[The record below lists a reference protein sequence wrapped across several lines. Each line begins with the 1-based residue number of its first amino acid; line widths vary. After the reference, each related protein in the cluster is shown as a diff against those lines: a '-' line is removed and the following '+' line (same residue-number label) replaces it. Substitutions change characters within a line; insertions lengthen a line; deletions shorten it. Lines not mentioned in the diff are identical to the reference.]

1 MNHHPKIRCPYC
13 NARVRW
19 NPSNL
24 KLFNHNS
31 DYDYKNKCKYGGKSI
46 LNWYYEKLDYAKK
59 WEKYCFGH
67 EIDDSYFSTQYHQ
80 HLRIALESK
89 IKWFI
94 ENDKITIKF

>member
-24 KLFNHNS
+24 KLFNHVENGNS
-31 DYDYKNKCKYGGKSI
+31 RYCNYGGKSV
-46 LNWYYEKLDYAKK
+46 LHYYYEELFYCKNTINLIWQIDEINHSYCGLRFYLNKK
-59 WEKYCFGH
+59 SE
-67 EIDDSYFSTQYHQ
+67 
-80 HLRIALESK
+80 LESK

-94 ENDKITIKF
+94 ENDKITIK